1 MKRGQA
7 RHACPMRPAGRSACE
22 GALTVR
28 AGSAS
33 FRFFEIQT
41 KRNNMMKLKSL
52 LQIIALLAIASQ
64 LSACGT
70 PYRASPG
77 WGAGGYSSKDLDSNT
92 VQVNYLTG
100 RSAGTQTITKY
111 VMYRSAEIA
120 LERGYDGFRLLEI
133 GGFSVGGVGGY
144 TSSAN
149 VKIFLQNRSAA
160 EIAQEQAAPKV
171 KISLIEVGIFQKGV
185 VYSAKDVKEKLESQ
199 IQRD

>member
-1 MKRGQA
+1 
-7 RHACPMRPAGRSACE
+7 
-22 GALTVR
+22 
-28 AGSAS
+28 
-33 FRFFEIQT
+33 
-41 KRNNMMKLKSL
+41 MMKLKSL

-92 VQVNYLTG
+92 VQVSYLTG

-111 VMYRSAEIA
+111 AMYRSAEIA
-120 LERGYDGFRLLEI
+120 LERGYDAFRLLEI
-133 GGFSVGGVGGY
+133 GGFSVGGVGY
-144 TSSAN
+144 TSAAN
-149 VKIFLQNRSAA
+149 VKVFLLNRSAA
-160 EIAQEQAAPKV
+160 DIAQDQATPKV
-171 KISLIEVGIFQKGV
+171 KISLIEVGIFQKGK